1 MSSHRPTMKDVA
13 ARAGVALKTVSRVVN
28 GESGVTP
35 ATAKRVVDAI
45 EEIGFRRNESARL
58 LRTGQTATLG
68 FIADDCADPDLAG
81 VWRGLE
87 EVASEHGFL
96 LYAGSTG

>member
-35 ATAKRVVDAI
+35 AGELVMGR
-45 EEIGFRRNESARL
+45 
-58 LRTGQTATLG
+58 
-68 FIADDCADPDLAG
+68 LAG
-81 VWRGLE
+81 NGEPPCLVEPPAALISRGS
-87 EVASEHGFL
+87 AGFPPQ
-96 LYAGSTG
+96 A